1 MIIPIEKRVDQYYD
15 MSQYE
20 KLDFSYGGL
29 RGNALA
35 ITITVKLYETD
46 LASSL
51 ISVWAAPGAD
61 GLASQYQTS
70 CYSMINIGPNTRSF

>member
-51 ISVWAAPGAD
+51 ISV
-61 GLASQYQTS
+61 
-70 CYSMINIGPNTRSF
+70 